1 MKAFSLI
8 LILSLSM
15 LLIGCVP
22 GFDIGEKL
30 KPGAKKEAIEAVTQ
44 IPPTTT
50 VMSEQAAPVS
60 QNKPNAQNVQSQS
73 GTLYQQFDTP
83 PPMQIDTNTTYF
95 ASIQTTK
102 GDMTIELFTSDA
114 PNTVNNFVF
123 LAQSGFYNGLKFHR
137 VIKDFMIQTGD
148 PKGDGTGGPGYRFA
162 DEPITRSYNKGIV
175 AMANAGPNTNG
186 SQFFVVHGPQLTL
199 PPRYTIFGTVTNG
212 IETIDAIAQSA
223 VQASPNG
230 EISYPVDQILINS
243 INITER

>member
-1 MKAFSLI
+1 
-8 LILSLSM
+8 M

-30 KPGAKKEAIEAVTQ
+30 KPGAKKEAREAVTQ

-50 VMSEQAAPVS
+50 VMSEKPAQVS

-73 GTLYQQFDTP
+73 GTLYQQFDAP

-137 VIKDFMIQTGD
+137 IIKDFMIQSGD

-230 EISYPVDQILINS
+230 EISYPVDQILINR
-243 INITER
+243 IDITGR

>member
-30 KPGAKKEAIEAVTQ
+30 KPGAKKEAREAVTQ

-50 VMSEQAAPVS
+50 VMSEQPAPVS

-73 GTLYQQFDTP
+73 GTLYQQFDAP

-186 SQFFVVHGPQLTL
+186 SQFFVVHGQQLSL
-199 PPRYTIFGTVTNG
+199 PPRYTIFGTVTDG
-212 IETIDAIAQSA
+212 IETIEAIAQSA

>member
-8 LILSLSM
+8 FILSLSM
-15 LLIGCVP
+15 LLIGCVLDSD
-22 GFDIGEKL
+22 FGEKF
-30 KPGAKKEAIEAVTQ
+30 KPGAKKEAREAVTQ

-50 VMSEQAAPVS
+50 VMSEKPAQVS
-60 QNKPNAQNVQSQS
+60 QNKPNVQNAQSQS
-73 GTLYQQFDTP
+73 GKLHQQFDAP
-83 PPMQIDTNTTYF
+83 PPMQINKNITYF

-102 GDMTIELFTSDA
+102 GDMAIELFTSDA

-162 DEPITRSYNKGIV
+162 DEPVTRGYNKGIV

-186 SQFFVVHGPQLTL
+186 SQFFVVHGSQLTL
-199 PPRYTIFGTVTNG
+199 TPRYTIFGAVTDG

-230 EISYPVDQILINS
+230 EISYPVDQILINR
-243 INITER
+243 IDITER

>member
-1 MKAFSLI
+1 
-8 LILSLSM
+8 M

-22 GFDIGEKL
+22 DFDIGEKL
-30 KPGAKKEAIEAVTQ
+30 KPGAKKEAREAVTQ

-50 VMSEQAAPVS
+50 VMSEQPAQVS
-60 QNKPNAQNVQSQS
+60 QNKPNVQNAQSESSN
-73 GTLYQQFDTP
+73 LYQQFDAP

-230 EISYPVDQILINS
+230 EISYPVDQILINR
-243 INITER
+243 IDITGR